1 MTAETDGEEDTQ
13 QRQLSDTPLLTRHS
27 EVAREQKTQADRS
40 SHSNM
45 AHGQKRHNRH
55 PQDRRQQPPLHVEVK
70 RLQKEV
76 TSLHAEMRHLEEHM
90 DSLRETVI
98 NASEASSEAVRGVLL
113 QLQDLC
119 LVDSE
124 KETIS
129 FHQRDQLIKHL
140 QKENEMDTE
149 DNKSTISPAAT
160 IEPETTQESEGMGP
174 VTKAIIGGVTLAI
187 TFTAGLVFG
196 KRRGY
201 SQAMTQIED

>member
-98 NASEASSEAVRGVLL
+98 NASEASSEAVRGFSCNYRIFVWWTRRKKQSLSIRGINSSNISRRKTKWILKTTRAPSPLL
-113 QLQDLC
+113 QL
-119 LVDSE
+119 SNP
-124 KETIS
+124 
-129 FHQRDQLIKHL
+129 R
-140 QKENEMDTE
+140 
-149 DNKSTISPAAT
+149 P
-160 IEPETTQESEGMGP
+160 PR
-174 VTKAIIGGVTLAI
+174 KAKAW
-187 TFTAGLVFG
+187 A
-196 KRRGY
+196 R
-201 SQAMTQIED
+201 